1 MGVEDMSNQNH
12 QEIFI
17 GIDVSKDQLDV
28 CVYLHDNRQSFDN
41 TEKGI
46 ASLLAFLHPLKLAL
60 IVLEATGGLEMTA
73 ASALAADQHPVA
85 VVNPRQIRDFAKAT
99 GKLAKTDI
107 IDSGIIAHF
116 GAALRPEA
124 RPLKD
129 PEAQAL
135 DALNSRRRQIV
146 DMLSME
152 KNRLFS
158 ATKWTR
164 TDIESHIIWLE
175 KRLKKVNNDI
185 SQSIKKSPVWKAK
198 DEIFQSVKGI
208 GPIASLA
215 LLTNL
220 PELGTLNRKQVAAL
234 AGVAPMNRD
243 SGKFRG
249 KRTIFGGRADIRAV
263 LYMSA
268 LVASKHNP
276 VIKEFYQRLVKAGKS
291 KKLALIAC
299 ARKLLTILNV
309 MVRNG
314 TKWQD
319 PVIKNA

>member
-1 MGVEDMSNQNH
+1 MSNQ
-12 QEIFI
+12 EPKETFI

-28 CVYLHDNRQSFDN
+28 CVHLHDNRQSFDN

-46 ASLLAFLHPLKLAL
+46 SSLITFLRPLKPTLV
-60 IVLEATGGLEMTA
+60 VLEATGGLEMA
-73 ASALAADQHPVA
+73 VASALAADQQPVA
-85 VVNPRQIRDFAKAT
+85 IVNPRQIRDFAKAT
-99 GKLAKTDI
+99 GKLAKTDN

-116 GAALRPEA
+116 GAAIRPEA
-124 RPLKD
+124 RPLKG

-146 DMLSME
+146 EMLTME
-152 KNRLFS
+152 KNRLSS

-164 TDIESHIIWLE
+164 TDIESHIAWLE
-175 KRLKKVNNDI
+175 KRLKMVNTDI

-198 DEIFQSVKGI
+198 DEIFQSVKGV
-208 GPIASLA
+208 GPITSLA
-215 LLTNL
+215 LLTSL
-220 PELGTLNRKQVAAL
+220 PELGVLNRKQISAL
-234 AGVAPMNRD
+234 AGLAPMNRD

-249 KRTIFGGRADIRAV
+249 KRTIFGGRAELRAV

-291 KKLALIAC
+291 KKLALTAC

-319 PVIKNA
+319 PVTKTA

>member
-1 MGVEDMSNQNH
+1 MSNQNN
-12 QEIFI
+12 QETFI

-28 CVYLHDNRQSFDN
+28 HVHLHDNGQSFEN

-46 ASLLAFLHPLKLAL
+46 AALIAFLHPMKPTLV
-60 IVLEATGGLEMTA
+60 VLEATGGLEMAA
-73 ASALAADQHPVA
+73 ASALSGDQHSVA
-85 VVNPRQIRDFAKAT
+85 VVNPRQIRDFSKAA

-107 IDSGIIAHF
+107 IDSAIIAHF

-124 RPLKD
+124 RALKD
-129 PEAQAL
+129 SEAQAL

-146 DMLSME
+146 DMLTME
-152 KNRLFS
+152 KNRLSS
-158 ATKWTR
+158 ATKWIKP
-164 TDIESHIIWLE
+164 DIESHITWLE
-175 KRLKKVNNDI
+175 KCLKKSDSDI
-185 SQSIKKSPVWKAK
+185 SKSIKKNPAWKIK
-198 DEIFQSVKGI
+198 DEIYQSVKGV
-208 GPIASLA
+208 GPVTSLA
-215 LLTNL
+215 LLTSL
-220 PELGTLNRKQVAAL
+220 PELGILNRKQIAAL

-243 SGKFRG
+243 SGKFKG
-249 KRTIFGGRADIRAV
+249 KRTIFGGRAELRAV

-276 VIKEFYQRLVKAGKS
+276 VIKKFYQHLVNAGKS
-291 KKLALIAC
+291 KKLALTAC

-319 PVIKNA
+319 SVTATT